1 MSSKTSMS
9 KPSRMNE
16 DVDATDRNLIEL
28 LRKDGRQPILALARA
43 LRVSRSTVQDRLA
56 RLVREGIIKRFT
68 IELAK
73 PVEPTSVR
81 AFLMIR
87 IEGRPCARMIPSL
100 MGFPEVESCH
110 HVSGPMD
117 VLLSV
122 RVANLAA
129 LNELR
134 ERIGAST
141 GILSV
146 TAVPV
151 LRTHL
156 DGPM

>member
-1 MSSKTSMS
+1 MTRKTKSD
-9 KPSRMNE
+9 E
-16 DVDATDRNLIEL
+16 IDTTDRNLIEL
-28 LRKDGRQPILALARA
+28 LRKDGRQPVLALARA
-43 LRVSRSTVQDRLA
+43 LGVSRSTVQDRLA
-56 RLVREGIIKRFT
+56 RLVRDGIIQRFT

-73 PVEPTSVR
+73 PIEPSAVK
-81 AFLMIR
+81 AFLMVR
-87 IEGRPCARMIPSL
+87 IEGRPCARVIPSL
-100 MGFPEVESCH
+100 TGHPEVESCH

-122 RVANLAA
+122 RVADLAA

-134 ERIGAST
+134 ERIGAT
-141 GILSV
+141 AGILSV